1 MAISLTCSTDVER
14 HKSARSISHESFTLI
29 LTHAMYATNLFIIW
43 KEQYSTTENA
53 NRSDIP
59 LHVHDLNKQN
69 NILHRHKQL
78 RTFQQL
84 IKDS

>member
-1 MAISLTCSTDVER
+1 MLKGTSR
-14 HKSARSISHESFTLI
+14 HVAFRTRVFTLI
-29 LTHAMYATNLFIIW
+29 LTHATNLFIIW
-43 KEQYSTTENA
+43 KEQDTTTENA

-84 IKDS
+84 TFKIRDFGF